1 MSSLPMIWKN
11 WVRWILTVALLVG
24 VFSETGLWT
33 TIVLALL
40 AIRSELE
47 DLLSEQQEDRK
58 RFLRFV
64 EDSIEIGTD

>member
-1 MSSLPMIWKN
+1 MIWKN